1 MGKPALIHEPDDRC
15 QQTKYNGT
23 MRSYGE
29 KRHYGWSMRNVNEP
43 MRYYED
49 LSVGDTFTTGTVT
62 VTEDDI
68 RSFAAQFDPQPFH
81 LDRELAQQSLFGE
94 LVGSGW
100 HTAALTMRL
109 LVEGDFQLAGGI
121 IGRSAELLEW
131 PQPVR
136 PGDTLRVVSE
146 IMALR
151 PSERR
156 PDRAQ
161 AKVRHTTYNQH
172 GAPVQVFVVNQI
184 LLRRG
189 AGQP

>member
-1 MGKPALIHEPDDRC
+1 
-15 QQTKYNGT
+15 
-23 MRSYGE
+23 
-29 KRHYGWSMRNVNEP
+29 

-49 LSVGDTFTTGTVT
+49 LSVGDTFTTGTLT
-62 VTEDDI
+62 LSEDDI
-68 RSFAAQFDPQPFH
+68 RRFAAQFDPQPFH
-81 LDRELAQQSLFGE
+81 LDRGQAGESIFGE
-94 LVGSGW
+94 LVASGW

-109 LVEGDFQLAGGI
+109 LVESDFRPAGGI

-156 PDRAQ
+156 PDRAT
-161 AKVRHTTYNQH
+161 AKVRHITYNQH
-172 GAPVQVFVVNQI
+172 DAAVQVFVVNQV